1 MNAHL
6 SSNCMPDAE
15 LVAEI
20 VIQSEWALEELY
32 RRYNSMLRSVIR
44 RIMNNDA
51 EIDDVIQD
59 VFIHVWNHA
68 ADFSP
73 EKGQLLGWLITI
85 ARRRS
90 LDRVRQRS
98 AYQRATTRFEVSCAQ
113 PLHGNAESCIVDKQ
127 VQQNELQSMLRVF
140 IGNLPPLQG
149 EVVHLTLFKG
159 MSQREIA
166 NRLSLPL
173 GTVKTRIEL
182 GMRKLKRCPLFQQA
196 A

>member
-1 MNAHL
+1 MNK
-6 SSNCMPDAE
+6 
-15 LVAEI
+15 
-20 VIQSEWALEELY
+20 SEWALEELY
-32 RRYNSMLRSVIR
+32 RRYNSMLRAVIR

-59 VFIHVWNHA
+59 VYLHVWNHA
-68 ADFSP
+68 SDFSP

-98 AYQRATTRFEVSCAQ
+98 AYQRATSRFESSCARPAQ
-113 PLHGNAESCIVDKQ
+113 TGGENCIVDRQ
-127 VQQNELQSMLRVF
+127 VQQNELQSMLRNF
-140 IGNLPPLQG
+140 IQHLPPLQG

-173 GTVKTRIEL
+173 GT
-182 GMRKLKRCPLFQQA
+182 
-196 A
+196 